1 MGGSFVWIASQT
13 TLPQLMQLQG
23 GNSENIFIFD
33 ASRPVPNSLLGI
45 PLMFHDRSVALG
57 TKGDLILCDLSY
69 YLIKD
74 GSGPYVAT
82 SQNVGST
89 FLTGITTIKITDMV
103 DGQPWLSAPLPLEG
117 STSNTVS
124 PFVVLN

>member
-23 GNSENIFIFD
+23 GNSENIFIFN
-33 ASRPVPNSLLGI
+33 AAAPIPASLLGI
-45 PLMFHDRSVALG
+45 PVLFHDRSVALG
-57 TKGDLILCDLSY
+57 TVGDLILCDLSY
-69 YLIKD
+69 YLIKE
-74 GSGPYVAT
+74 GSGPFVAT
-82 SQNVGST
+82 SENVGST
-89 FLTGITTIKITDMV
+89 FLTGLTTIKITNNV
-103 DGQPWLSAPLPLEG
+103 DGKSWLSLPLPLEG